1 MPLIAGMCKSKGRI
15 ISDTLPK
22 KAGVKDCSIAAQSI
36 GLFGCSAFGS
46 DLTSGNFFEI
56 TEISLISVGAIV
68 NPFSLF
74 KLTALLK

>member
-1 MPLIAGMCKSKGRI
+1 M

-22 KAGVKDCSIAAQSI
+22 KAGVKDCSIAAQST

-46 DLTSGNFFEI
+46 DLTSDNFFAI

-68 NPFSLF
+68 KPFSLF
-74 KLTALLK
+74 KLTALLKFPSVILV